1 MDDVRLVFSSSTPCD
16 FLSGFVWSEA
26 LCSQIVPVCKIAIR
40 RDAAHFRRSFK
51 GDSGSQIESGTSV
64 ILKLQEEC
72 GELIVVFEPHPS
84 NCFPFQLRVFDAFM
98 THGVNPSGGK
108 ETVLGAILTAQ
119 DAYIPPHK
127 HGLKLDVPL

>member
-40 RDAAHFRRSFK
+40 RDGTHLRQSFK
-51 GDSGSQIESGTSV
+51 RNGGSQIESGTSV

-98 THGVNPSGGK
+98 THGVNPSWGEGDRAWRNPDR
-108 ETVLGAILTAQ
+108 TGCLH
-119 DAYIPPHK
+119 PPSQARSQNR
-127 HGLKLDVPL
+127 

>member
-1 MDDVRLVFSSSTPCD
+1 MPWD

-26 LCSQIVPVCKIAIR
+26 LCPQITPICEIAIR
-40 RDAAHFRRSFK
+40 CDLAHLRCSFE
-51 GDSGSQIESGTSV
+51 GDSGSKIEPGTSV

-84 NCFPFQLRVFDAFM
+84 DCFPFQLRVFDAFM

>member
-1 MDDVRLVFSSSTPCD
+1 MDDVRLVFSSWTPCE

-26 LCSQIVPVCKIAIR
+26 LCPQITPICEIAIR
-40 RDAAHFRRSFK
+40 CDAAHLRCSFE
-51 GDSGSQIESGTSV
+51 GDSGSQIEPGTSV

-84 NCFPFQLRVFDAFM
+84 DCFPFQLRVFHAFV
-98 THGVNPSGGK
+98 THRANPSAGK

-119 DAYIPPHK
+119 DA
-127 HGLKLDVPL
+127 

>member
-1 MDDVRLVFSSSTPCD
+1 MH

-26 LCSQIVPVCKIAIR
+26 LCPQISPIVKIAIR
-40 RDAAHFRRSFK
+40 RDAAHLRCSFK

-84 NCFPFQLRVFDAFM
+84 DCFPFQLRVFHAFV
-98 THGVNPSGGK
+98 THRANPSGGK

-119 DAYIPPHK
+119 DAYSPPHK
-127 HGLKLDVPL
+127 HGLKIGVPL

>member
-1 MDDVRLVFSSSTPCD
+1 
-16 FLSGFVWSEA
+16 
-26 LCSQIVPVCKIAIR
+26 
-40 RDAAHFRRSFK
+40 
-51 GDSGSQIESGTSV
+51 
-64 ILKLQEEC
+64 
-72 GELIVVFEPHPS
+72 
-84 NCFPFQLRVFDAFM
+84 M

>member
-1 MDDVRLVFSSSTPCD
+1 MPCD
-16 FLSGFVWSEA
+16 FLSGFVWSEG
-26 LCSQIVPVCKIAIR
+26 LYPQISPICKIAIR
-40 RDAAHFRRSFK
+40 CDAAHFRRSLK

-64 ILKLQEEC
+64 IVELQEEC
-72 GELIVVFEPHPS
+72 GELIIVFEPDPF
-84 NCFPFQLRVFDAFM
+84 NRFPFQLRVFDAFM

-127 HGLKLDVPL
+127 HGLKIDVPL